1 MPIGLSS
8 FNATDKREDVLS
20 ILKDISPNTDNYFV
34 SNLKVSPDA
43 TNTIHEWPVYNTDRP
58 TSVTMVVEGADAS
71 IQDHTTPA
79 RSNNR
84 VGIVDEVVQVTTTEM
99 GISTLTNEDPQT
111 FQKRNALTRL
121 KAKMEFLTIN
131 GAYATGAS
139 GVAAQMAGIDGMIST
154 NVTAMS
160 SGTSFSE
167 VILNDMIQESWTAV
181 GAQYVA
187 DLLLC
192 PVVIKRRIASF
203 TTNNTRNIDASAKKL
218 DKEVRVYDSEVGPSV
233 MIIPHKDV
241 RAAAGTLTVYAL
253 REDLFSHSFLSNVGR
268 PQWSELAKT
277 GHAVKGMYSAQFTV
291 VSHAQ
296 SASVKRSGFNT
307 GL

>member
-20 ILKDISPNTDNYFV
+20 ILKDISPNTDNYLV
-34 SNLKVSPDA
+34 SNLKVTADA
-43 TNTIHEWPVYNTDRP
+43 TNTIHEWPVYNTARP

-71 IQDHTTPA
+71 IADLTTPD

-84 VGIVDEVVQVTTTEM
+84 IGTADEVVQVTDVQM
-99 GISTLTNEDPQT
+99 GIATLTKEDPMT

-121 KAKMEFLTIN
+121 KAKMEWLTVN
-131 GAYATGAS
+131 GAYTTGAS
-139 GVAAQMAGIDGMIST
+139 GSAAQMAGIDGMIST

-167 VILNDMIQESWTAV
+167 IILNDMIQQSWTAV
-181 GAQYVA
+181 GSQYVA

-192 PVVIKRRIASF
+192 PVVIKRRIAGFS
-203 TTNNTRNIDASAKKL
+203 TNLTRNIAASEKKL
-218 DKEVRVYDSEVGPSV
+218 VNEVRVYDSEVGQTV
-233 MIIPHKDV
+233 MIVPHKDV
-241 RAAAGTLTVYAL
+241 RAVAGSLTVYAI
-253 REDLFSHSFLSNVGR
+253 REELFSHSFLANTGR
-268 PQWSELAKT
+268 PQWVDLAKT
-277 GHAVKGMYSAQFTV
+277 GHATKGMYKTSFTV

-296 SASVKRSGFNT
+296 AASAKRTGFST
-307 GL
+307 VL